1 MKKILIFITILGL
14 IFIGTPQTKVDA
26 LIYNGVDYRILE
38 TGASR
43 NIEGDLYYPV
53 VINAD
58 YGGSYINNWLY
69 YMQVNNIHRVEMQ
82 GPNVFDL
89 YFYIDGSLTTVA
101 SSVFKIDLG
110 YDTGYTYFYMTL
122 YGLNQQVI
130 DIIDFA
136 YSENT
141 WNLPGYTEVLINAD
155 FQSNQYVYQQGYN
168 EGYDAGYNAGEYYG
182 YNNGYSNGYDTGYYA
197 GINSTHNEAYQ
208 QGYQKGA
215 NDSFLSG
222 LQNWIV
228 PAIIV
233 VIILGGF
240 ITVIHKRKDGD
251 I

>member
-14 IFIGTPQTKVDA
+14 IFIRTPQTKVDA

-43 NIEGDLYYPV
+43 NIEGKLYYPV

-69 YMQVNNIHRVEMQ
+69 YMQVNNLHRVEMQ

-89 YFYIDGSLTTVA
+89 YFYIDGSLTSVA
-101 SSVFKIDLG
+101 SSVFKIEIG
-110 YDTGYTYFYMTL
+110 YDTGYAYFYMTL

-130 DIIDFA
+130 EIIDFA

-141 WNLPGYTEVLINAD
+141 WNLPNDTEVLINAD
-155 FQSNQYVYQQGYN
+155 FQSGQYIYQQGYDEGFDDGVD
-168 EGYDAGYNAGEYYG
+168 EGYGYG
-182 YNNGYSNGYDTGYYA
+182 YDVGYDEGFDD
-197 GINSTHNEAYQ
+197 GISSTHNEAYQ
-208 QGYQKGA
+208 RGYRAGA

-240 ITVIHKRKDGD
+240 ITIIHKRKDGET
-251 I
+251 